1 MEVAPAAEP
10 IPRDPQVRW
19 WLELAKKKE
28 AREAEEA
35 SLLEAS
41 LFKQDEVPDPDGTQV
56 SAMDRLRSVEA
67 AEA

>member
-1 MEVAPAAEP
+1 VEVAPAAEP

-41 LFKQDEVPDPDGTQV
+41 LFKQDEVPDPDNT
-56 SAMDRLRSVEA
+56 
-67 AEA
+67 